1 MTDLDLSAVQG
12 LLVKFLVQLEGDA
25 LVLEG

>member
-25 LVLEG
+25 LVLES